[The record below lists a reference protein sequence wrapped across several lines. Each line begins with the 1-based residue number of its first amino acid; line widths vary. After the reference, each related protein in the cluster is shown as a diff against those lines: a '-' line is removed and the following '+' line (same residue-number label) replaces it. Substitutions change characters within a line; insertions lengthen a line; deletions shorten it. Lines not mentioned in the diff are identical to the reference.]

1 MSSTVLHAAGVSK
14 SFRDGKETRL
24 IVQGVDLTVSA
35 GEMVGVV
42 GPSGSG
48 KSTLLSLVGGLLSPD
63 SGQVTVAGELLDYS
77 KPSTVARLRR
87 EYLGWISQEYG
98 LVPNESVA
106 QSVSLP
112 LIFDKPRLTRTA
124 RGTAVKEAL
133 KIAGL
138 DIPTWR
144 QVGKLSGGE
153 RQRVAIARALVRTP
167 TILIADEPTAAL
179 DEATGR
185 TIVDNVRAIADSG
198 TAVLVAT
205 HDPQVIAACD
215 RLYRF
220 HGNQLV
226 EATPT
231 TRPNA

>member
-1 MSSTVLHAAGVSK
+1 MSSTVLHATGVSK

-24 IVQGVDLTVSA
+24 IVQGADLTVSA
-35 GEMVGVV
+35 GDMVGVV

-112 LIFDKPRLTRTA
+112 LIFDKPRLTRAA

-167 TILIADEPTAAL
+167 TLLIADEPTAAL

-231 TRPNA
+231 TRTNA

>member
-1 MSSTVLHAAGVSK
+1 M
-14 SFRDGKETRL
+14 
-24 IVQGVDLTVSA
+24 
-35 GEMVGVV
+35 
-42 GPSGSG
+42 
-48 KSTLLSLVGGLLSPD
+48 
-63 SGQVTVAGELLDYS
+63 
-77 KPSTVARLRR
+77 
-87 EYLGWISQEYG
+87 
-98 LVPNESVA
+98 
-106 QSVSLP
+106 
-112 LIFDKPRLTRTA
+112 
-124 RGTAVKEAL
+124 KEAL

-167 TILIADEPTAAL
+167 TLLIADEPTAAL

-231 TRPNA
+231 TRTNA